1 MQNSRLVITELP
13 DPNLDGMFPEEEM
26 QIMAYLAK
34 ECLLLDPDA
43 RPTMTEV
50 VQVLSNITPDKSR
63 RNNISANV
71 FQVSHV
77 SYL

>member
-1 MQNSRLVITELP
+1 
-13 DPNLDGMFPEEEM
+13 M

-50 VQVLSNITPDKSR
+50 VQVLSNIAPDKSR

-77 SYL
+77 SIFDFASI

>member
-1 MQNSRLVITELP
+1 
-13 DPNLDGMFPEEEM
+13 M

-71 FQVSHV
+71 FQVSQC
-77 SYL
+77 